1 MECADYHLG
10 AASNGSKVPLC
21 KLSFQVQLFVM
32 TTIATAPT
40 ITVIVWVV
48 IVTTVVCLQVILS
61 APSDE
66 LRNLWIMAISIAG
79 VTRSFRFWAKK
90 EVCHRLQFNLSYLGC
105 VHVSFGFRL

>member
-10 AASNGSKVPLC
+10 AASNGSKVSLC
-21 KLSFQVQLFVM
+21 KLSFQAQLFVM

-40 ITVIVWVV
+40 VTVIVWVF

-66 LRNLWIMAISIAG
+66 LRNLWIMALSIAG

-90 EVCHRLQFNLSYLGC
+90 EVSHLP
-105 VHVSFGFRL
+105 